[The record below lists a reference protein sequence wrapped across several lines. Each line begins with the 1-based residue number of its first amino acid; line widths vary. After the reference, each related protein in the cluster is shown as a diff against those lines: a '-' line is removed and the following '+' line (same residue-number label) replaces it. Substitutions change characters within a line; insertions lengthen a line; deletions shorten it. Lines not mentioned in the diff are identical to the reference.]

1 MSLLGLLLV
10 IVVMVVGFSIGRAVA
25 VPGSVSMQSR
35 VSDWARDHNLTF
47 LVENVDKFR

>member
-1 MSLLGLLLV
+1 MSLLGLLLM

-25 VPGSVSMQSR
+25 LPGSASMQSR

-47 LVENVDKFR
+47 LVESVDKER